1 MSSTTTD
8 TATATPSA
16 LDIAAVA
23 RERFGLEHLHPEQAD
38 AIAAAVAGRD
48 VLVVWATG
56 SGKSAVYQVAAALR
70 PGLTVVVS
78 PLIALQEDQVAR
90 LSEAPDAPVGVALN
104 SARGAKAQREIWR
117 RVAASEIEYLL
128 LAPEQLTKDDVVDAL
143 ADAGV
148 SLLVV
153 DEAHCIA
160 AWGHDFR
167 PDYLVLGEV
176 AERLGRPPVL
186 ALTATASSP
195 VREEIVTRLGMREPV
210 LLAGDVDRP
219 NIALTVRRH
228 PQDADKRE
236 AVLDDV
242 AALAGPGLLYVA
254 TRRGAEEYAE
264 ALAARGLRAV
274 AYHGAMPVRRRA
286 EVQDAFH
293 AGEYDV
299 VVATSAFGMG
309 IDKSD
314 VRFVVHADAPDS
326 VDAYYQELGRAGR
339 DGAAAQATLHYRP
352 EDLGLR
358 QYFATKHPDAAELRR
373 LVAALS
379 SGTRSRA
386 DLAAETGA
394 SPRRLTG
401 LLQLLVDTGAVSLG
415 AKGATLRRGADAA
428 TVVAAARQRMEDR
441 EHIDRSRI
449 DMLRGYAETRRCRRH
464 VLLGYFG
471 QELPAPCG
479 NCDTCAD
486 GSAYAAS
493 GAVASERS
501 TRGIAWRVDER
512 VRHAQW
518 GEGTIISVEDDRVTV
533 FFESRGYATLSR
545 AIVAEHSLL
554 QPALTGFSGV
564 DS

>member
-1 MSSTTTD
+1 M
-8 TATATPSA
+8 TADEISR
-16 LDIAAVA
+16 VA
-23 RERFGLEHLHPEQAD
+23 RERFGLAHLHPEQTR
-38 AIAAAVAGRD
+38 AIAAAVEGRD

-78 PLIALQEDQVAR
+78 PLIALQEDQIAR
-90 LSEAPDAPVGVALN
+90 LEDAPDAPVGVALN
-104 SARGAKAQREIWR
+104 SARGARAQREAWE
-117 RVAASEIEYLL
+117 RVDAGEVEYVL
-128 LAPEQLTKDDVVDAL
+128 LAPEQLAKDDVVQRL

-176 AERLGRPPVL
+176 AGRLGRPPIL
-186 ALTATASSP
+186 ALTATASTP
-195 VREEIVTRLGMREPV
+195 VREEIVERLGMADPLV
-210 LLAGDVDRP
+210 LAGDVDRP

-242 AALAGPGLLYVA
+242 VALPGPGLLYAA
-254 TRRGAEEYAE
+254 TRRGAEEYAD
-264 ALAARGLRAV
+264 ALAERGLRAV
-274 AYHGAMPVRRRA
+274 AYHAGLPVKEREGVHER
-286 EVQDAFH
+286 FH
-293 AGEYDV
+293 AGELDV

-309 IDKSD
+309 IDKAD

-339 DGAAAQATLHYRP
+339 DGGAAQATLHYRP
-352 EDLGLR
+352 EDLALR
-358 QYFATKHPDAAELRR
+358 RYFATKHPDAAELRR
-373 LVAALS
+373 LVRALAG
-379 SGTRSRA
+379 GTRARTALA
-386 DLAAETGA
+386 DETGT

-401 LLQLLVDTGAVSLG
+401 LLTLLVDTAAVELSSSGAV
-415 AKGATLRRGADAA
+415 LRPGRDERD
-428 TVVAAARQRMEDR
+428 VVAAALQRQEDR
-441 EHIDRSRI
+441 ERIDRSRI

-471 QELPAPCG
+471 QELAEPCG

-486 GSAYAAS
+486 GSAYAEAAAS
-493 GAVASERS
+493 GAAPHVEGEWA
-501 TRGIAWRVDER
+501 VDEK
-512 VRHAQW
+512 VVHAEW
-518 GEGTIISVEDDRVTV
+518 GEGTVMAVEEDRLTV
-533 FFESRGYATLSR
+533 FFESQGYKTLSR
-545 AIVAEHSLL
+545 ALVAEHHLL
-554 QPALTGFSGV
+554 QPAFTAFSGGRP
-564 DS
+564 